1 VMRTQEKSRTKK
13 EVIEVVIL
21 IFILIGGVYGIDAAL
36 KFTLNTSKPVV
47 VVEGHS
53 MEPTLYEG
61 DILIVKKVDP
71 EKIQIGDI
79 IVFNPSTWPPHIR
92 PNKPVVHRV
101 VDIKYNEE
109 NDQYLYLTKGD
120 NNVTNPVPDPAW
132 VPYEDVYGV
141 VIFIIPR
148 VGIISLW
155 LRRTHLA
162 PVIIGVLI
170 VIMIVLTLME
180 KPEEETEEQ
189 KEEEIK
195 SSKFP
200 SLH

>member
-1 VMRTQEKSRTKK
+1 MMWTQEKNRSKK
-13 EVIEVVIL
+13 EVIKVVIM
-21 IFILIGGVYGIDAAL
+21 IFIIVAGVYGVNVAL

-47 VVEGHS
+47 VVEGPS
-53 MEPTLYEG
+53 MEPTLHEG
-61 DILIVKKVDP
+61 DILIVKKMEP
-71 EKIQIGDI
+71 EKIEKGDI
-79 IVFNPSTWPPHIR
+79 IVFNPSTWPPYIR

-101 VDIKYNEE
+101 IDIKYNEE

-120 NNVTNPVPDPAW
+120 NNPGPDPAY
-132 VPYEDVYGV
+132 VPYEEVYGV
-141 VIFIIPR
+141 VIFVIPR

-162 PVIIGVLI
+162 PVIIGALI

-180 KPEEETEEQ
+180 KPEEEVEEQ
-189 KEEEIK
+189 KEEIK
-195 SSKFP
+195 SSNVP